1 MGTGTLC
8 NVQVITEKKRVW
20 EVLVGKVSDVVD
32 DIAGD

>member
-20 EVLVGKVSDVVD
+20 EVLVGRVSDTLNGM
-32 DIAGD
+32 AGD